1 MVSKMPMLAVPGWL
15 DREMLPNEPIVV
27 KAEKTIARGVEEA
40 INVSTGSVRVA
51 ENRTYL
57 KAFIMDSIALIAE
70 VLS

>member
-1 MVSKMPMLAVPGWL
+1 MFMVTPHPINKMPIHTLNTFI
-15 DREMLPNEPIVV
+15 RI
-27 KAEKTIARGVEEA
+27 IEA